1 VHTFLLYDRVA
12 TGLLLDIDDGDGG
25 LIMVDYWLQ
34 WWSLDLYD
42 WKWRQLHWLVTL
54 LLCILGLLSTLIGKF

>member
-25 LIMVDYWLQ
+25 LIMVDWLRR
-34 WWSLDLYD
+34 WSLNLYY
-42 WKWRQLHWLVTL
+42 WKWRQLHWLGTL
-54 LLCILGLLSTLIGKF
+54 LLCILRLLSTLIGNF

>member
-1 VHTFLLYDRVA
+1 MHTFLLYDRVA

-25 LIMVDYWLQ
+25 LIMCDYWLQ

-42 WKWRQLHWLVTL
+42 WKWGQLHWLVTL